1 MYISASGG
9 KREAEGESIVSADIF
24 RSLAICNL
32 LKPFFGPG
40 RHLVSIVIEV
50 FSIFTVVAAVKL
62 GRSRRFINGFI
73 KVFSFFHLVSSVGAV
88 TFPV

>member
-32 LKPFFGPG
+32 LKP
-40 RHLVSIVIEV
+40 
-50 FSIFTVVAAVKL
+50 
-62 GRSRRFINGFI
+62 
-73 KVFSFFHLVSSVGAV
+73 SSVEVVVVVVLAWWWWSCSTGKGSWVAGEGEQ
-88 TFPV
+88 